1 MKKSIIIGLVGMC
14 MVCVGAF
21 LFINHSTGSNFV
33 FIAGVAL
40 EIVAVGSLIY
50 RSMMSKAH
58 KAMA

>member
-1 MKKSIIIGLVGMC
+1 MC